1 MSWTLALVTLCW
13 QRRGRL
19 ALVAG
24 GLLWGAG
31 PAVAQIY
38 SNTEDA
44 QATAIVLSNFS
55 STLTPHLLLDS
66 ELSGGVAASEPPVP
80 PDAAAVSKRPVAA
93 RTASPEL
100 SALIDTVARDV
111 RVSSALLHAVIAQES
126 NFNPNAVS
134 PKGALGLMQL
144 LPQTA
149 SRFGARQAFDPHD
162 NIRAGALYLRWLAD
176 RFDNRL
182 DLILAAYN
190 AGEQTVVRAGWQVPR
205 YPETQNY
212 VRRILAGLRCNGPAD
227 CSAVSARNRS

>member
-1 MSWTLALVTLCW
+1 MMV
-13 QRRGRL
+13 
-19 ALVAG
+19 G
-24 GLLWGAG
+24 GLMCGAG
-31 PAVAQIY
+31 PASAQIY
-38 SNTEDA
+38 SNTVET
-44 QATAIVLSNFS
+44 QTTAIVLSNFS
-55 STLTPHLLLDS
+55 STLTPHLLLDPEVPAS
-66 ELSGGVAASEPPVP
+66 VAAGEPQAP
-80 PDAAAVSKRPVAA
+80 PDAAVASRRPVAA
-93 RTASPEL
+93 RAASPEL
-100 SALIDTVARDV
+100 SALIDTVAKDV
-111 RVSSALLHAVIAQES
+111 RVSAALIHAVIAQES

-162 NIRAGALYLRWLAD
+162 NIKAGALYLRWLAD

-212 VRRILAGLRCNGPAD
+212 VKRILAGLRCNGPTD

>member
-1 MSWTLALVTLCW
+1 MMV
-13 QRRGRL
+13 
-19 ALVAG
+19 G
-24 GLLWGAG
+24 GLMCGAG
-31 PAVAQIY
+31 PAAAQIY
-38 SNTEDA
+38 SNAVDT
-44 QATAIVLSNFS
+44 QATGIVLSNFAS
-55 STLTPHLLLDS
+55 RLTPHLLLDA
-66 ELSGGVAASEPPVP
+66 EVPAGVAVGDLQVP
-80 PDAAAVSKRPVAA
+80 SDAAVASRRPVAA
-93 RTASPEL
+93 RAASPEL

-111 RVSSALLHAVIAQES
+111 RVSAALIHAVIAQES

-162 NIRAGALYLRWLAD
+162 NIKAGALYLRWLAD

-212 VRRILAGLRCNGPAD
+212 VKRILAGLRCNGPAD
-227 CSAVSARNRS
+227 CSAVSARTRS